1 MLGDVEGKSILHLQC
16 HFGQDSISLAKLGAQ
31 VTAVDFSSKSITAAN
46 ELAKKMKV
54 KVKFIESNVLDLDL
68 NKKFDLVFSSYGIVG
83 WIPDLKKWGEVISK
97 HLKKQGRFLLT
108 EFHPFFEA
116 IKQNGY
122 NYFYNEKPDIET
134 SHKSYTESKSKNL
147 LKSCWWNHSLTD
159 IFIGLESNNLKLNKF
174 EEFDYSPYK
183 LDGMIEKSKK
193 KYILKKRFKLSTP
206 YVYNLEAIK
215 K

>member
-1 MLGDVEGKSILHLQC
+1 MGRSYFET
-16 HFGQDSISLAKLGAQ
+16 F
-31 VTAVDFSSKSITAAN
+31 
-46 ELAKKMKV
+46 KKK
-54 KVKFIESNVLDLDL
+54 
-68 NKKFDLVFSSYGIVG
+68 
-83 WIPDLKKWGEVISK
+83 
-97 HLKKQGRFLLT
+97 GRFLLT

-122 NYFYNEKPDIET
+122 NYFYNEKPDIEIANE
-134 SHKSYTESKSKNL
+134 SYTDSKSENL

-159 IFIGLESNNLKLNKF
+159 IFIGLESNNLKLKKF
-174 EEFDYSPYK
+174 EEFDFSPYK
-183 LDGMIEKSKK
+183 LDGMIKKSKK